1 MVAFEVIAQ
10 GTVPATHVE
19 DAPAVHAV
27 VLEEPV
33 HCVHR
38 PEGTL
43 PPMAGP
49 DLGDVAVTVD
59 ADAAVATLTLTRP
72 SRRNALS
79 VAMTQRFHD
88 ALDRVEADPGVRA
101 VVVVGEPP
109 AFCAGA
115 DFGDFDET
123 SDRGGFLP
131 MFQDLLER
139 MAHFRIPF
147 VAAVAGP
154 ALGAGCQIL
163 AACDLRIVATDAR
176 IGIPAARIGL
186 QLDIVNLNRLVCEF
200 GPTAARRLL
209 ITGEPVDGT
218 EAAALGF
225 VHEVLPAGEVL
236 GRATHWAGLV
246 ASRAPLSV
254 LGHKAAIQSVVDSW
268 WLTAS
273 DPAHARHRDASETV
287 YASADLREGLAA
299 FAEKRAPRFEGR

>member
-1 MVAFEVIAQ
+1 MSFEVVAQ
-10 GTVPATHVE
+10 GAVAAADVE
-19 DAPAVHAV
+19 DTAAVDAV
-27 VLEEPV
+27 AHEELV
-33 HCVHR
+33 HGVHR

-43 PPMAGP
+43 RPMP
-49 DLGDVAVTVD
+49 EPEQGDVAVTVD
-59 ADAAVATLTLTRP
+59 ADEAVATLTLTRP

-79 VAMTQRFHD
+79 IAMTQRFHE

-101 VVVVGEPP
+101 VVIVGEPP

-209 ITGEPVDGT
+209 LTGEPVDGN

-225 VHEVLPAGEVL
+225 VHEVLPADEVPA
-236 GRATHWAGLV
+236 RAAQWASLV

-268 WLTAS
+268 WLPAS
-273 DPAHARHRDASETV
+273 DPSHARHRDASESV
-287 YASADLREGLAA
+287 YGSADLREGLAA

>member
-1 MVAFEVIAQ
+1 MVSFEVVEE
-10 GTVPATHVE
+10 VPAPAAHVE
-19 DAPAVHAV
+19 DAAAVDT
-27 VLEEPV
+27 EEREELV
-33 HCVHR
+33 HYVHR
-38 PEGTL
+38 SEGTL
-43 PPMAGP
+43 RPMTEP
-49 DLGDVAVTVD
+49 DSGDVAVEVGD
-59 ADAAVATLTLTRP
+59 RVATLTLSRP

-79 VAMTQRFHD
+79 VAMTRRFHD
-88 ALDRVEADPGVRA
+88 ALDRVEADTALRA
-101 VVVVGEPP
+101 VVVAGEPP

-131 MFQDLLER
+131 LFQDLLER
-139 MAHFRIPF
+139 MAHFRVPF

-163 AACDLRIVATDAR
+163 AACDLRVVAADAR

-200 GPTAARRLL
+200 GPAAARRLL
-209 ITGEPVDGT
+209 LTGEPVDGN

-225 VHEVLPAGEVL
+225 VHEVLPAGDVL
-236 GRATHWAGLV
+236 TRATEWARVV
-246 ASRAPLSV
+246 AARAPLSV
-254 LGHKAAIQSVVDSW
+254 TGHKAAIQSVVDGW
-268 WLTAS
+268 WLGESAA
-273 DPAHARHRDASETV
+273 DHARHRDASEAV